1 MSRTLA
7 AGVAACV
14 LTAAAA
20 CAQEPAAPCLSL
32 EALTHWSWPD
42 LEQLY
47 RQADAG
53 AIPVGYTPGRPIYCP
68 DGRFA
73 GVHSRVT
80 HALWHGK
87 IFDPCTGTLVNQW
100 AGFKAIKAQV
110 SYGPSLLDGRPS
122 IIMDY
127 SETSHVWA
135 DVRDEV
141 REVAPGV
148 YLGRM
153 YRLKHGCYEFQY
165 FFALEAGCPD

>member
-1 MSRTLA
+1 
-7 AGVAACV
+7 

-20 CAQEPAAPCLSL
+20 WAQEPSAVPCAPPGPCLSL
-32 EALTHWSWPD
+32 DALTHWSWPA

-47 RQADAG
+47 RHADAG
-53 AIPVGYTPGRPIYCP
+53 SIPVGYTPGRALYCP
-68 DGRFA
+68 DDRFA
-73 GVHSRVT
+73 GVRSKVT

-87 IFDPCTGTLVNQW
+87 VFDPCDGTLINQW
-100 AGFKAIKAQV
+100 AGAKAIKARV
-110 SYGPSLLDGRPS
+110 GYGPSLLDGRPS

-153 YRLKHGCYEFQY
+153 YRLKGGCYKFQY
-165 FFALEAGCPD
+165 YFALEACRHP